1 VLVYIEEMEMNRQ
14 DSEPKYVI
22 SVAARIVGIETHT
35 LRYYEKLGLVQP
47 YRSQGKIR
55 YYSESD
61 IEQLK
66 HVKTLIIDLGV
77 NPAGVEVAIRM
88 AQTIVKMQAEIQE
101 LSNEIDNLKQS
112 HSGAIE
118 KSGTTKKKP
127 ER

>member
-1 VLVYIEEMEMNRQ
+1 MNTE
-14 DSEPKYVI
+14 DKEPKYVI

-66 HVKTLIIDLGV
+66 HVKTLMIDLGI

-88 AQTIVKMQAEIQE
+88 AQTITKMQAEIDE
-101 LSNEIDNLKQS
+101 LSDEIENLKHS
-112 HSGAIE
+112 HPGVIE
-118 KSGTTKKKP
+118 EMESHKKNVK
-127 ER
+127 RK